1 MTHLP
6 PAAFYCVCD
15 ERYFLGA
22 VGMLNS
28 VRLLGHTE
36 PVFVL
41 DCGLTAHQRGLLEP
55 HATVVP
61 APREAPPWLLK
72 TVAPLRHP
80 AEVMVLIDADI
91 VVTRSLAE
99 LVERA
104 REPRVIAIEND
115 TDRFV
120 PEWGELLGLG
130 EVRRQPYVSSGL
142 AFLGDPLGERV
153 LRLMG
158 ELQDRVDFDH
168 TFWRGNDPDYPF
180 LYGDQDVFNAILA
193 SRIEAER
200 LTALPNRLA
209 PNPPF
214 KGLRV
219 IDEATLRCAHGDGT
233 EPYVLHNFYRKP
245 WLARTR
251 SNPYSRL
258 LTRLLLGEDVALR
271 LDRSEISLRL
281 RTGLAAACARV
292 AVDLAIGIPAY
303 VHRRVKPGPRGSR
316 GWADEHWLAQE
327 RGRGAP

>member
-1 MTHLP
+1 MTDLP
-6 PAAFYCVCD
+6 PAAFYCVSD

-22 VGMLNS
+22 VGMINS
-28 VRLLGHTE
+28 LRVLGHTE
-36 PVFVL
+36 PVYLL
-41 DCGLTAHQRGLLEP
+41 DCGLTPDQRRLLEP

-61 APREAPPWLLK
+61 APIEAPPWLLK

-99 LVERA
+99 LIERA
-104 REPRVIAIEND
+104 SEPRVIAIEND

-120 PEWGELLGLG
+120 AEWGELLGLG

-142 AFLGDPLGERV
+142 AFLGQPIGEQV

-168 TFWRGNDPDYPF
+168 TFWRANDPDYPF

-193 SRIEAER
+193 SRIEPER

-219 IDEATLRCAHGDGT
+219 IDEATLRCAHRDGT
-233 EPYVLHNFYRKP
+233 EPYAIHHFATKP
-245 WLARTR
+245 WLEPTHHGV
-251 SNPYSRL
+251 YSRL
-258 LTRLLLGEDVALR
+258 LRRLLAGADLALAIPEDELP
-271 LDRSEISLRL
+271 LRL
-281 RTGLAAACARV
+281 RSGFRAWVARKRVNAPETFRWRVREPLASRLKAR
-292 AVDLAIGIPAY
+292 
-303 VHRRVKPGPRGSR
+303 SR
-316 GWADEHWLAQE
+316 
-327 RGRGAP
+327 

>member
-1 MTHLP
+1 MTQASPLP

-41 DCGLTAHQRGLLEP
+41 DCGLSAHQRGLLEP

-72 TVAPLRHP
+72 TVAPLGHP

-91 VVTRSLAE
+91 VVTRSLSE
-99 LVERA
+99 LIERA

-219 IDEATLRCAHGDGT
+219 IDQATLRCAHRDGT
-233 EPYVLHNFYRKP
+233 EPYAIHHFATKP
-245 WLARTR
+245 WLEPTHHGV
-251 SNPYSRL
+251 YSRL
-258 LTRLLLGEDVALR
+258 LRRLLGGPDVPLAVPEDELP
-271 LDRSEISLRL
+271 LRL
-281 RTGLAAACARV
+281 RSGFRAWVARKRVNAPETFRWRIREPLAARLRAR
-292 AVDLAIGIPAY
+292 
-303 VHRRVKPGPRGSR
+303 SR
-316 GWADEHWLAQE
+316 
-327 RGRGAP
+327 